1 MCNFPLPCN
10 SLLLM
15 PSLKTPFPPFG
26 SISAELWGNSILLMM
41 RQISGLLKLVNT
53 CNYTATILNLTR
65 KIIITEEIRPF
76 SLSFSLSVF
85 CGGGRGG
92 AFTLLWRKFHLCRKV
107 PIKRINGWLVKVNYS
122 KLKASITREFVI
134 QSVSQLEGY
143 KVVT

>member
-1 MCNFPLPCN
+1 MCNFPLSCN
-10 SLLLM
+10 SLPLM

-26 SISAELWGNSILLMM
+26 SVSAELWGNSILLMM
-41 RQISGLLKLVNT
+41 RQISGLLKLANT
-53 CNYTATILNLTR
+53 SNYTATILNLTR

-76 SLSFSLSVF
+76 SFSFSLSIF
-85 CGGGRGG
+85 FFIL
-92 AFTLLWRKFHLCRKV
+92 AFTLWRKFHLCQKV